1 MSISAGTLDRV
12 QWLRREIETH
22 DRAYYEL
29 DAPTI
34 PDSAYDALF
43 RELRELEATH
53 PELVVPD
60 SPTQRVG
67 GRPLAQFAPVT
78 HAVPMLSIQTETD
91 TGASGA
97 EHFDSR
103 VRRELELT
111 GTDAVEV
118 EYVAELKFD
127 GLAVNLRFEHG
138 IFMQGATRGDGVT
151 GEDVTQNLK
160 TIRDIPLRLVGKA
173 PPLLEVRGEVYM
185 CRDDL
190 ARYNEKARSL

>member
-1 MSISAGTLDRV
+1 MSISAEMSNRASF
-12 QWLRREIETH
+12 LRREIEIH

-29 DAPTI
+29 DAPLI

-43 RELRELEATH
+43 RELRELEAAH
-53 PELVVPD
+53 PELVTPD

-67 GRPLAQFAPVT
+67 GRALAQFAPVT

-91 TGASGA
+91 TTAAGA

-111 GTDAVEV
+111 DASVSV

-127 GLAVNLRFEHG
+127 GLAVSLRFEHG
-138 IFMQGATRGDGVT
+138 IFTQGATRGDGVT
-151 GEDVTQNLK
+151 GEDVTQNL
-160 TIRDIPLRLVGKA
+160 
-173 PPLLEVRGEVYM
+173 
-185 CRDDL
+185 
-190 ARYNEKARSL
+190 